1 MKLATNAAN
10 ARNAAKPGARGA
22 TSTWS
27 DALTLVRPRISAFVV
42 FAAFTGALLGAG
54 PEAELGRV
62 ALAALLVGL
71 VGASS
76 SVFNQV
82 LERDTDRLMARTA
95 NRPLAAERM
104 SVRDAV
110 LFGAALG
117 ILGTAGLALAFQPLS
132 ALLALSTLAVYV
144 LVYTPLK
151 RHTSLNTVVGAL
163 PGAMPPL
170 LGFVALAGRPGP
182 WGWQLF
188 ALVFAW
194 QFPHFFAIAWLYKDE
209 YRRAGM
215 KMLPSLPGARGLAGR
230 QALVYSLLLLAVSLL
245 PGVRGDAGIVY
256 SAAAFVLGAGYALA
270 SAAFAWRESR
280 VTARTL
286 LLVSLIHLPLVFS
299 AALFDPVVS
308 QALESLASTT
318 RPT

>member
-1 MKLATNAAN
+1 MKRVHADS
-10 ARNAAKPGARGA
+10 ARARG
-22 TSTWS
+22 WS
-27 DALTLVRPRISAFVV
+27 GWIEDGLVLVRPRISLFVL

-54 PEAELGRV
+54 PDAELARV
-62 ALAALLVGL
+62 GLAALLVGL

-82 LERDTDRLMARTA
+82 LERDTDRLMPRTA
-95 NRPLAAERM
+95 NRPLACERLG
-104 SVRDAV
+104 VREAV
-110 LFGAALG
+110 LFGALLG
-117 ILGTAGLALAFQPLS
+117 VAGVLGLALLFQPLS

-151 RHTSLNTVVGAL
+151 RWTSLNTVVGAL

-182 WGWQLF
+182 WGWLLF
-188 ALVFAW
+188 AIVFAW
-194 QFPHFFAIAWLYKDE
+194 QFPHFFAIAWIYRDE

-230 QALVYSLLLLAVSLL
+230 QALAYSLLLLPVSLL

-256 SAAAFVLGAGYALA
+256 TAAALVLGCFYAAA

-280 VTARTL
+280 ASARTL
-286 LLVSLIHLPLVFS
+286 LLASLVYLPLVFS
-299 AALFDPVVS
+299 AVLFDPVVS
-308 QALESLASTT
+308 RAL
-318 RPT
+318 RN

>member
-1 MKLATNAAN
+1 MKRAPATGTLART
-10 ARNAAKPGARGA
+10 RGRLL
-22 TSTWS
+22 
-27 DALTLVRPRISAFVV
+27 DDCLVLVRPRISAFVL

-54 PEAELGRV
+54 PDAALAEV

-82 LERDTDRLMARTA
+82 LERDTDRLMPRTA
-95 NRPLAAERM
+95 NRPLPAGRM

-117 ILGTAGLALAFQPLS
+117 VLGVLGLALVFQPLS

-151 RHTSLNTVVGAL
+151 RYTSFNTVVGAL

-170 LGFVALAGRPGP
+170 LGFVALAGHPGA
-182 WGWQLF
+182 WGWLLF

-209 YRRAGM
+209 YHRAGM
-215 KMLPSLPGARGLAGR
+215 KMLPSLPGAHGLAGR
-230 QALVYSLLLLAVSLL
+230 QALAYSLLLLPVSLL
-245 PGVRGDAGIVY
+245 PGVRGEAGVVY
-256 SAAAFVLGAGYALA
+256 SASAFVLGCAYVAG
-270 SAAFAWRESR
+270 SAAFAWRETR
-280 VTARTL
+280 TTARA
-286 LLVSLIHLPLVFS
+286 LLVVSLFYLPLVFS

-308 QALESLASTT
+308 QAL
-318 RPT
+318 RN

>member
-1 MKLATNAAN
+1 MKRAPLAPAL
-10 ARNAAKPGARGA
+10 ARPLARARGLE
-22 TSTWS
+22 
-27 DALTLVRPRISAFVV
+27 DLLVLVRPRISAFVL

-54 PEAELGRV
+54 PDAELVRV
-62 ALAALLVGL
+62 ALAALFVGL

-95 NRPLAAERM
+95 DRPLAAGRM

-110 LFGAALG
+110 LFSAL
-117 ILGTAGLALAFQPLS
+117 LGMAGVVGLALAFQPLS

-151 RHTSLNTVVGAL
+151 RWTSLNTVVGAL

-182 WGWQLF
+182 WGWLLF

-215 KMLPSLPGARGLAGR
+215 KMLPSLPGAAGLAGR
-230 QALVYSLLLLAVSLL
+230 QALAYSLLLLPVALL
-245 PGVRGDAGIVY
+245 PGARGDAGVVFT
-256 SAAAFVLGAGYALA
+256 AAVLVLGCAYVAA

-280 VTARTL
+280 TTARAL
-286 LLVSLIHLPLVFS
+286 LYVSLVYLPLVFS

-308 QALESLASTT
+308 QAL
-318 RPT
+318 RN

>member
-1 MKLATNAAN
+1 MKRAQVGTALAGTRSRWLA
-10 ARNAAKPGARGA
+10 
-22 TSTWS
+22 
-27 DALTLVRPRISAFVV
+27 DLLVLVRPRISSFVL

-54 PEAELGRV
+54 PEADLLRV
-62 ALAALLVGL
+62 ALAALFVGL
-71 VGASS
+71 VGAAS

-82 LERDTDRLMARTA
+82 LERDTDRLMPRTA
-95 NRPLAAERM
+95 DRPLPAERM

-110 LFGAALG
+110 LFGATLG
-117 ILGTAGLALAFQPLS
+117 LAGVTGLALLYQPLS

-151 RHTSLNTVVGAL
+151 RYTSLNTVVGAL

-182 WGWQLF
+182 WGWLLF

-194 QFPHFFAIAWLYKDE
+194 QFPHFFAIAWLYRDE

-230 QALVYSLLLLAVSLL
+230 QALAYSLLLLPVSLL
-245 PGVRGDAGIVY
+245 PGVRGDAGLVY
-256 SAAAFVLGAGYALA
+256 SATVLVLGCAYASA

-280 VTARTL
+280 ATARAL
-286 LLVSLIHLPLVFS
+286 LLVSLFYLPLVFS

-308 QALESLASTT
+308 QAL
-318 RPT
+318 RN